1 MQIGIGDRVTW
12 SWGQGTGAGHVIQRF
27 TGDVTREIKGTQV
40 KRRASEEESAF
51 LIEQEDGD
59 RVLKSV
65 SELDRG

>member
-12 SWGQGTGAGHVIQRF
+12 SWGQGEGTGQVIQRF
-27 TGDVTREIKGTQV
+27 TEDVTREIKGAQV
-40 KRRASEEESAF
+40 KRRASEEEPAF